1 MHLDTYWFLN
11 WTLYSN
17 ARRKFEKRPT
27 SDIYLQRPDHPS
39 INKTYHQQMDR
50 PSHSPQDT
58 DYDADAEVVKP
69 YAIEEPD
76 DEPTNP
82 PPRHMASSL
91 PDNFER
97 WHIDL
102 IGSMA
107 DLQCETESNGTDS
120 TSQSGQ
126 QRGKKRKPAT
136 TASTSHNTQP
146 SQRESKHGDK
156 DSQYE
161 GPGVSRKRLRRRPR
175 LSSEGMSLNRESSS
189 SLSNS
194 TDSYRSE
201 SSSAPQSTEGSGSGT
216 ETGNVNST
224 PDSDKMDVD

>member
-1 MHLDTYWFLN
+1 MN
-11 WTLYSN
+11 N
-17 ARRKFEKRPT
+17 
-27 SDIYLQRPDHPS
+27 PS
-39 INKTYHQQMDR
+39 
-50 PSHSPQDT
+50 PSPQDA
-58 DYDADAEVVKP
+58 DHDADIEVVKP

-82 PPRHMASSL
+82 SSGHIVTSL

-102 IGSMA
+102 IGSME
-107 DLQCETESNGTDS
+107 DLGCETESHGTDS

-136 TASTSHNTQP
+136 TTSGASHNAPP
-146 SQRESKHGDK
+146 SSMREAKQGANDP
-156 DSQYE
+156 QYE
-161 GPGVSRKRLRRRPR
+161 GPGLSRKRRRKPRPLR
-175 LSSEGMSLNRESSS
+175 EGMSLDRESPS

-194 TDSYRSE
+194 TDSYRSA
-201 SSSAPQSTEGSGSGT
+201 SSSVPLSREGSGDGT

-224 PDSDKMDVD
+224 PDVDKMDVD